1 MDESER
7 RVPSESGR
15 LELEEGQRDALRLLA
30 AAAGNVDALVAEAG
44 VVVIEMLNGLD
55 LDGIDDE
62 SLSIFLH
69 RHVALVAGLT
79 IVGNGTL
86 AAFADAVNADPL
98 DILKAIGK
106 DDIDEY

>member
-1 MDESER
+1 
-7 RVPSESGR
+7 
-15 LELEEGQRDALRLLA
+15 
-30 AAAGNVDALVAEAG
+30 
-44 VVVIEMLNGLD
+44 
-55 LDGIDDE
+55 
-62 SLSIFLH
+62 LSIFLH

-106 DDIDEY
+106 DDIDDN